1 MNIHSVAGAPSREPK
16 QGRSKA
22 SYERMLAAAEK
33 LLIKT
38 GSDDF
43 TLTDVSKTGK
53 VSIGSIYC
61 RFDSKDDLI
70 RAVQGKMIERMDSD
84 NLAMLAKVRAEAKG
98 LDDFMTRFVDR
109 YAEALRQFG
118 PLLRPIM
125 MCATRDRTISLTGK
139 SSHDRFARQVKAA
152 MLDYRAEFKHGNP
165 ERAVD
170 SAYRV
175 IYSTLARYLGLG
187 SAMEVSGEGDWGELK
202 EDLGIMCAAFLRT
215 PEKPVEGSL

>member
-1 MNIHSVAGAPSREPK
+1 MTLQNQMGAPSREPK

-43 TLTDVSKTGK
+43 TLTDVSKAGK

-61 RFDSKDDLI
+61 RFDSKDDLV
-70 RAVQGKMIERMDSD
+70 RAVQSKMIERMDAEFE
-84 NLAMLAKVRAEAKG
+84 AMLIEVRTAASG
-98 LDDFMTRFVDR
+98 LDDFMPRFVDGF
-109 YAEALRQFG
+109 AESLRQFA

-125 MCATRDRTISLTGK
+125 MCASRDHAVSLAGK
-139 SSHDRFARQVKAA
+139 GSYDRFARQVKTA
-152 MLDYRAEFKHGNP
+152 MLDYRAEIKRDDH
-165 ERAVD
+165 ERSVE

-175 IYSTLARYLGLG
+175 IYATVARYLGLG
-187 SAMEVSGEGDWGELK
+187 SSTEASDEGDWKELK
-202 EDLGIMCAAFLRT
+202 EDLGAMCAAFLRT
-215 PEKPVEGSL
+215 PG